1 MANRFE
7 DEALQ
12 HLRSLTGDQT
22 STFRGGQLAAIRAAV
37 EDRGRVVVVQRTG
50 WGKSAVYF
58 IATRMLRDRG
68 LGPTL
73 LLSPLLALMDNQVA
87 AAARMG
93 LRAKVINSTNRDE
106 WSEIR
111 EQLAADELDLLL
123 ITEMRLANDE
133 FRNEFLPHLGDR
145 AGLLVV
151 DEVHCISDW
160 GHDFRPN
167 YRRIGRMLQRLPSST
182 PVIGCTATAN
192 DRVVAD
198 VEAQFGSGITTV
210 RGPLARDGL
219 RLEVH
224 TDKRRPDSRLAWLA
238 DNIPLLP
245 GAGIVYC
252 LTRRSVFQVAEFL
265 EARGIPCGKY
275 VGGGDPDEV
284 AAKESDLNR
293 FLSND
298 LRCIVATSALGMGYD
313 KPDVGWVVHFQMPQ
327 SAIAYYQ
334 QVGRAGRALDRSYGI
349 LLAGVEDRGIQD
361 WFIEQAFPSAA
372 DVECILSELAGSDDG
387 LTRSEIA
394 QRTNLTPT
402 RLDGFMV
409 QLQVEGV
416 VEKEGSRWRRTL
428 APWTYPHERVTAV
441 NEWRRAE
448 QAAMARYLEGDE
460 CRMAFLRRQL
470 DDLPV
475 EECETCDVC
484 RNERFGIEPSPALV
498 QEASRSLLKAYVP
511 IAPRKQWPAGT
522 PWAGTIPEAKRTQA
536 GWCLTPYGAFGWGQL
551 IQQGKQQDHRFSD
564 ELLDPMVEMIRTMV
578 DPQPEWLTFVPSER
592 LPQLVP
598 DFARRLAA
606 RLGIPALDLV
616 AKTRTNEP
624 QKTMHNSAW
633 QHGNVHNTFAITDT
647 PPASSGLLFDDI
659 IDSRWTTTVIGHQL
673 LNAGAG
679 PVVPIGLASA
689 AGSG

>member
-1 MANRFE
+1 M
-7 DEALQ
+7 
-12 HLRSLTGDQT
+12 
-22 STFRGGQLAAIRAAV
+22 
-37 EDRGRVVVVQRTG
+37 
-50 WGKSAVYF
+50 
-58 IATRMLRDRG
+58 
-68 LGPTL
+68 
-73 LLSPLLALMDNQVA
+73 
-87 AAARMG
+87 
-93 LRAKVINSTNRDE
+93 
-106 WSEIR
+106 
-111 EQLAADELDLLL
+111 
-123 ITEMRLANDE
+123 
-133 FRNEFLPHLGDR
+133 
-145 AGLLVV
+145 
-151 DEVHCISDW
+151 
-160 GHDFRPN
+160 
-167 YRRIGRMLQRLPSST
+167 
-182 PVIGCTATAN
+182 
-192 DRVVAD
+192 
-198 VEAQFGSGITTV
+198 
-210 RGPLARDGL
+210 
-219 RLEVH
+219 
-224 TDKRRPDSRLAWLA
+224 
-238 DNIPLLP
+238 
-245 GAGIVYC
+245 
-252 LTRRSVFQVAEFL
+252 AEFL

-284 AAKESDLNR
+284 AAKESDLNQ

-334 QVGRAGRALDRSYGI
+334 QVGRPDGPRPQLRDSSLASRIAYPGLVHQAGIPIGCRR
-349 LLAGVEDRGIQD
+349 GVH
-361 WFIEQAFPSAA
+361 
-372 DVECILSELAGSDDG
+372 SERTRAGSDDG

-448 QAAMARYLEGDE
+448 QAAMGRYLEGDE

-470 DDLPV
+470 DDLPA
-475 EECETCDVC
+475 EKCEICDVC
-484 RNERFGIEPSPALV
+484 RNERFGVEPSPDLV
-498 QEASRSLLKAYVP
+498 HEASESLLKAYVP
-511 IAPRKQWPAGT
+511 IEPRKQWPAGT
-522 PWAGTIPEAKRTQA
+522 PWAGTIPQAKRTQV
-536 GWCLTPYGAFGWGQL
+536 GWCLTRMAHSVGAAHSAGEAAGSQ
-551 IQQGKQQDHRFSD
+551 IQR
-564 ELLDPMVEMIRTMV
+564 RTPRSNGGNDSHHGRPPTGMAH
-578 DPQPEWLTFVPSER
+578 LVPSER

-624 QKTMHNSAW
+624 QKMMHNSAW
-633 QHGNVHNTFAITDT
+633 QHRNVHNTFAITDT
-647 PPASSGLLFDDI
+647 PPESSGLLLDDI